1 VDDGDASMTTR
12 PMTTTLWDRST
23 VDQGGPSTPS
33 RARRRRLRWAAIA
46 AVVVAIALVMTW
58 RGPGPASNEPLDP
71 RNPSPTGAQAL
82 AQVLGD
88 HGVQVTVARGQAELD
103 RARPDAD
110 TTVLVARTADL
121 AQATIQRLAGSS
133 LGAERLVVVNPDA
146 WVVRYLSPDVDVA
159 QRRRSADD
167 FPDVGSACNTKDI
180 RSGETMSHTQSE
192 FQLLAGSP
200 AAGCLTH
207 DSHSVYLSLAG
218 TARHAP
224 LILLGSASAVSNEE
238 IDEADNAAVV
248 LRTLGHSSR
257 LVWYVPSISDVP
269 TTDRSRTDQLLPV
282 WLGPSLLV
290 VLFSVLAVLVWRGRR
305 LGRLV
310 REPLPVVVRAVE
322 TTESRGRIYRRAK
335 DASRAAMVLQ
345 DATRR
350 RLGGYLGLPVAGSA
364 HTLVLAVSAASGRRP
379 EEVDFLLGGPPP
391 STDGDLLALA
401 AQLAALEKEVRR
413 R

>member
-1 VDDGDASMTTR
+1 
-12 PMTTTLWDRST
+12 MTTTLWDRST
-23 VDQGGPSTPS
+23 VTDGGPSTPAVS
-33 RARRRRLRWAAIA
+33 RRRRLRWVGIG
-46 AVVVAIALVMTW
+46 VVVVVIALVMTW
-58 RGPGPASNEPLDP
+58 RGPGPASREPLDP

-82 AQVLGD
+82 ARVLSG
-88 HGVQVTVARGQAELD
+88 HGVEVVVARGQAELE

-110 TTVLVARTADL
+110 TTVLVARTGDL
-121 AQATIQRLAGSS
+121 AQATILRFAGISR
-133 LGAERLVVVNPDA
+133 GAERLVVVNADP
-146 WVVRYLSPDVDVA
+146 WVVRYLSPGVDVD

-167 FPDVGSACNTKDI
+167 FPEVGSACTTTDI
-180 RSGETMSHTQSE
+180 RPGETMSHTQSE

-200 AAGCLTH
+200 TAGCLTH
-207 DSHSVYLSLAG
+207 DGHSVYLSLPASSQ
-218 TARHAP
+218 HAP
-224 LILLGSASAVSNEE
+224 LILLGSSSAITNEE
-238 IDEADNAAVV
+238 IDEADNAAIV

-257 LVWYVPSISDVP
+257 LVWYVPSTSDVP
-269 TTDRSRTDQLLPV
+269 STDRSRTDQLLPP

-290 VLFSVLAVLVWRGRR
+290 VLFAVLGVLFWRGRR

-335 DASRAAMVLQ
+335 DAGRAAMVLQ

-350 RLGGYLGLPVAGSA
+350 RLAGYLGLPATGSA
-364 HTLVLAVSAASGRRP
+364 HSLVRAVSAASGRHP
-379 EEVDFLLGGPPP
+379 EEVDLLLNGPPP
-391 STDGDLLALA
+391 STDSHLLGLA